1 MRGASRVKRTPRAE
15 QDLEDIWFFVA
26 QDNPDAADRLLD
38 RIEQSTKLLVD
49 NPHIGPAWLDVAP
62 ELRYHP
68 VGNYLL
74 LYRIIKNGI
83 EIVRVVHGARDWVS
97 LFQ

>member
-1 MRGASRVKRTPRAE
+1 MRRTPLAD
-15 QDLEDIWFFVA
+15 QDLEEIWIFVA
-26 QDNPDAADRLLD
+26 HDDPDAADRLLD
-38 RIEQSTKLLVD
+38 RIEESAQLLAE
-49 NPHIGPAWLDVAP
+49 NPYLGPARPDIAS

-74 LYRIIKNGI
+74 LYRIVKNGI
-83 EIVRVVHGARDWVS
+83 ELVRIVHGARNWMS